1 MELLHQG
8 VLERARPLSSQ
19 GLGVAPHLLSLIYLF
34 IFITYSSIVYVRA
47 IHEIFVAEEWVKDAK
62 NEARVEVNLHI
73 KTNKALGAAKQINQE
88 LTTKL
93 TAEERV
99 RKNAEAGLKNA

>member
-1 MELLHQG
+1 MK
-8 VLERARPLSSQ
+8 
-19 GLGVAPHLLSLIYLF
+19 
-34 IFITYSSIVYVRA
+34 A

-62 NEARVEVNLHI
+62 NEARVVVNLHI

-99 RKNAEAGLKNA
+99 RKNAEASLKNA